1 MREACPRAYVA
12 LKPTAPGFKYA
23 TDRDLIAPE
32 VPVTFFLVEML
43 PNLRNS
49 RPGFQF
55 ENPVLSTSS
64 AIRSVNSALL
74 RLVACFEDP
83 RWSFTCGRL
92 CRMVLPR
99 LKVPLRGCRWHY
111 WRVERRLLCWLRSLG

>member
-1 MREACPRAYVA
+1 MCEACPHAHVA

-49 RPGFQF
+49 RPGYPF
-55 ENPVLSTSS
+55 EIPARSICPEYLSGVPLS
-64 AIRSVNSALL
+64 AVRSLTSALS
-74 RLVACFEDP
+74 RLVASFEVP
-83 RWSFTCGRL
+83 QWSSVCGRL
-92 CRMVLPR
+92 CRIVLPR
-99 LKVPLRGCRWHY
+99 REVPLRGCR
-111 WRVERRLLCWLRSLG
+111 